1 MAYGLLTVPARRVL
15 GRGSALGTVLV
26 GAVLA
31 VGLSA
36 CSSSPSA
43 ANVNGQVITQGQLSQ
58 ELEWWASSPSYVNS
72 YDEASYAAYEAQ
84 VSQGGQAT
92 WFKVQGDGSGPDN
105 FGTVWVSQVLANMVQ
120 AVAIHQYLLRHHMA
134 PTPVQLAAAWSGEE
148 AAQPQVWQQLPSEL
162 RTVLA
167 ERDAEHALV
176 EKPLGS
182 AELSQVKKFYGSH
195 TFDFW
200 SQVCVRA
207 ADVPE
212 RGAAGAKRAAQLAAD
227 PAQMPGAASYCMT
240 PQGLIAR
247 SSAFREEV
255 DKLSPGQAGYLSKAY
270 GYQVVMVTSRTPIA
284 FSAAVAKVIY
294 VASHGESQQ
303 ASSADTPAYED
314 QPVVAILKAA
324 HVEVNPQFGT
334 WVTLPASS
342 YPGYPPVVLPVGL
355 QLPSSQ

>member
-1 MAYGLLTVPARRVL
+1 MAYGLLTVLVRRAR
-15 GRGSALGTVLV
+15 GRSGALVSVLV

-36 CSSSPSA
+36 CSTSPAA
-43 ANVNGQVITQGQLSQ
+43 ANVNGQVITEGQLSQ
-58 ELEWWASSPSYVNS
+58 ELEWWASSPSYVKS

-84 VSQGGQAT
+84 VAQGGQAT
-92 WFKVQGDGSGPDN
+92 WFRVQGDGSGPDN

-120 AVAIHQYLLRHHMA
+120 AVAIHQYLVRHHMA
-134 PTPVQLAAAWSGEE
+134 PTPAELAAAWAGEE
-148 AAQPQVWQQLPSEL
+148 AAQPQVWQQLPFQL

-167 ERDAEHALV
+167 DRDAEHALV
-176 EKPLGS
+176 EKSLS
-182 AELSQVKKFYGSH
+182 HAELSQVRKFYGSH
-195 TFDFW
+195 PLDFW
-200 SQVCVRA
+200 SQVCVRV

-212 RGAAGAKRAAQLAAD
+212 RGTAGAKRAAQLAAA
-227 PAQMPGAASYCMT
+227 PSQMPGGASYCMT
-240 PQGLIAR
+240 PQGLVAR
-247 SSAFREEV
+247 SAAFRKEV
-255 DKLSPGQAGYLSKAY
+255 GKLSPGQAGYLSRAY
-270 GYQVVMVTSRTPIA
+270 GYQVIMVTSRTPIA

-294 VASHGESQQ
+294 VALHGESQQ

-314 QPVVAILKAA
+314 QPVISILKAA